1 MALANMFLCFSFFR
15 NKKHPTKRT
24 KRTPLLRAY
33 LDSVGIPGFQER
45 CNDAAAGS
53 IILPEMILILHFLSS
68 NHIKHWI
75 KLLDQGGGNFWIHNT
90 GPLGCF
96 AHNVAEFGTDPFMIS
111 VKKLKGDFEDL
122 IISYVDLYTI
132 KYILTANY
140 SQYVEQ
146 PIMTCCVVVGAPLN
160 HNSRISCA
168 EPCNDTS
175 KYVNWDGIP

>member
-53 IILPEMILILHFLSS
+53 IILPEFQ
-68 NHIKHWI
+68 
-75 KLLDQGGGNFWIHNT
+75 LLDQGGGNFWIHNT

-96 AHNVAEFGTDPFMIS
+96 AHNVAEFGTDPS
-111 VKKLKGDFEDL
+111 KLMNED
-122 IISYVDLYTI
+122 V
-132 KYILTANY
+132 
-140 SQYVEQ
+140 
-146 PIMTCCVVVGAPLN
+146 
-160 HNSRISCA
+160 
-168 EPCNDTS
+168 
-175 KYVNWDGIP
+175 

>member
-1 MALANMFLCFSFFR
+1 MFSF
-15 NKKHPTKRT
+15 H
-24 KRTPLLRAY
+24 
-33 LDSVGIPGFQER
+33 FQYIAISR
-45 CNDAAAGS
+45 
-53 IILPEMILILHFLSS
+53 
-68 NHIKHWI
+68 
-75 KLLDQGGGNFWIHNT
+75 LLDQGGGNFWIHNT

-96 AHNVAEFGTDPFMIS
+96 AHNVAEFGTDPSKLDERGCVRGHYKLQKLSISSFMIS

-160 HNSRISCA
+160 HNSRISC
-168 EPCNDTS
+168 
-175 KYVNWDGIP
+175 G